1 MSTQLL
7 AVIMVG
13 STAMVVVAL
22 FMVLWRARTSARES
36 VVAIIS
42 GIALAVWAVTAGA
55 LASRGSLRQPDTPT
69 IPPIGIVLAVVFVG
83 MALALGFSGT
93 LRRLL
98 TNQKHLIWLNV
109 WRLLG
114 VVFLILM
121 AQGQM
126 PALWA
131 LPTGIGDIIV
141 GVAAPWIARGLDT
154 PGGRQRAI
162 LFNLFGM
169 LDLIVAVGL
178 GMMTNIGPTQVF
190 HTKPTSV
197 LATNFP
203 LALVPAFLV
212 PLAFVLHVVSLWQLL
227 GGSWRPGLNAI
238 EAAGKTAV

>member
-141 GVAAPWIARGLDT
+141 GVAAPWIARGIDAH
-154 PGGRQRAI
+154 GGRQRAV

-178 GMMTNIGPTQVF
+178 GMMTNTGPTQVF
-190 HTKPTSV
+190 HTTPTSV

-203 LALVPAFLV
+203 LALVPGFLV
-212 PLAFVLHVVSLWQLL
+212 PLGFALHVVSLWQLL

-238 EAAGKTAV
+238 AAAGKTAV